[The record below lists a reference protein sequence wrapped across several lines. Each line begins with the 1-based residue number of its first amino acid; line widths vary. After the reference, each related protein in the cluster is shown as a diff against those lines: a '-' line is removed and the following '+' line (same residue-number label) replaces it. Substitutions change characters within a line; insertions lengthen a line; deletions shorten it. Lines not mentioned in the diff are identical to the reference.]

1 MFCLTLR
8 YLKSNVGIAIF
19 AYLISGIGYN
29 LGNLRKDREIVE
41 KDLSMLEKCRE
52 YYKIEPELIVKARS
66 NLLNN
71 KEAINRLKPEEEKLL
86 IMKLGEPL
94 RQGKLDR
101 T

>member
-1 MFCLTLR
+1 
-8 YLKSNVGIAIF
+8 
-19 AYLISGIGYN
+19 
-29 LGNLRKDREIVE
+29 
-41 KDLSMLEKCRE
+41 MLEKCRE